1 MVLVNYIAKQKP
13 ILKITGQFS
22 SLMMISGVHAQSI
35 LYSSA
40 YTKESL
46 YSGFW
51 QDDLE
56 VTNKL
61 TLKLSSA
68 VCNDLVYTV
77 ISTLDILIL
86 SQHEQVVRISKV
98 AVFNELLLWQRWR
111 TPEPACMRLQQW
123 NR

>member
-1 MVLVNYIAKQKP
+1 M
-13 ILKITGQFS
+13 T
-22 SLMMISGVHAQSI
+22 SGVHAQSI

-61 TLKLSSA
+61 TRVSSA
-68 VCNDLVYTV
+68 FCNDLVYTV
-77 ISTLDILIL
+77 ISTWDILIL
-86 SQHEQVVRISKV
+86 SQHEQVV
-98 AVFNELLLWQRWR
+98 
-111 TPEPACMRLQQW
+111 
-123 NR
+123 